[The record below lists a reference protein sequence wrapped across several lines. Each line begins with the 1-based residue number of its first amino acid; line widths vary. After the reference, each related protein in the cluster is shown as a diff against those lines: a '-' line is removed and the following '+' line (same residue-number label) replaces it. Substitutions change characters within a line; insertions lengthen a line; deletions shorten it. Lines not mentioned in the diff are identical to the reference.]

1 MRRPVNGDG
10 FGVGYYPEDKATS
23 EGPAIFTAITPA
35 WSNMN
40 LERLASKTQ
49 STLVFAH
56 VRASTSGALAEIN
69 CHPWSYHSLM
79 WMHNGSLW
87 REINVGSIGGFD
99 GIKRRLVNSL
109 RDEYFIFVQGN
120 TDSEWA
126 FAVFLNELANLGV
139 NPAEQKKGG
148 FGHAILRQAM
158 MNTIAA
164 INGWCEEVN
173 EKEPSL
179 LNFAATDGEAV
190 VCSRYVSSSTE
201 QAASLFFRYLPYGFI
216 RLVPGLRSISMSLVI
231 FGWRGEIKDRISFL
245 LHPNH

>member
-10 FGVGYYPEDKATS
+10 FGVGYYPEDKANCD
-23 EGPAIFTAITPA
+23 GPAIFTAITPA

-40 LERLASKTQ
+40 LERLANKTR
-49 STLVFAH
+49 SSLVFAH

-79 WMHNGSLW
+79 WMHNGRVLGG
-87 REINVGSIGGFD
+87 NALMVGSIGGFD
-99 GIKRRLVNSL
+99 AIKRRLVNSL
-109 RDEYFIFVQGN
+109 RDEYFLFVQGN

-139 NPAEQKKGG
+139 NPAEQKPKG
-148 FGHAILRQAM
+148 FGHAVLRQAM
-158 MNTIAA
+158 MNTIAS
-164 INGWCEEVN
+164 INKWCEEVD

-179 LNFAATDGEAV
+179 LNFAVTDGEAV

-201 QAASLFFRYLPYGFI
+201 QAASLFFRS
-216 RLVPGLRSISMSLVI
+216 VST
-231 FGWRGEIKDRISFL
+231 EIC
-245 LHPNH
+245 